1 MLKSKLS
8 SRAFLE
14 NMVTAVQWEGE
25 FKCVPDQR
33 HRRAS
38 LQPRRRSGPTG
49 QAICFA
55 TEVETGHSRC
65 NVGAAPLPKPPL
77 QELFLLSSA
86 TEDTH
91 GQMMIF
97 KLRLKF
103 KRWLKLTVGV
113 VSLFNFIFIHLEK
126 LGGEGQSRW
135 PLEPL
140 ALL

>member
-1 MLKSKLS
+1 MSPTRGIEGRRS
-8 SRAFLE
+8 SPADDLDPQDRLFAS
-14 NMVTAVQWEGE
+14 
-25 FKCVPDQR
+25 PR
-33 HRRAS
+33 RSRRAI
-38 LQPRRRSGPTG
+38 LGVMQELLRYP
-49 QAICFA
+49 
-55 TEVETGHSRC
+55 
-65 NVGAAPLPKPPL
+65 NPPL

-103 KRWLKLTVGV
+103 KRCLKLAMGV

-140 ALL
+140 VLL